1 MAADLRMADSCQA
14 AAQTAFEGFFREHF
28 AKVHGLLYRVTGN
41 AQDAEDLS
49 QELFLQLSKR
59 EPPVWDTP
67 VAAGWLWKAATH
79 LALNTLRGKRRRVA
93 REDRATRQDLP
104 VRLLSERDQD
114 PAGSL
119 LRKEQRTAVRHALH
133 KLKPQESLLLLAR
146 HSGLSYAEVAAA
158 LDLNPASVGTLLS
171 RAERRFKD
179 VYQDQEDHHGT
190 HPYAG

>member
-1 MAADLRMADSCQA
+1 MAVDLLPTADTRSATA
-14 AAQTAFEGFFREHF
+14 AFEDFFREHF
-28 AKVHGLLYRVTGN
+28 GKVYGLLYRVTGS

-49 QELFLQLSKR
+49 QELFLQLSRR

-104 VRLLSERDQD
+104 VRLLSEHEQD
-114 PAGSL
+114 PVGSL
-119 LRKEQRTAVRHALH
+119 LRNEQRQAVRQALS
-133 KLKPQESLLLLAR
+133 KLKPQEGLLLLAR

-158 LDLNPASVGTLLS
+158 LDLNPGSVGTLLS
-171 RAERRFKD
+171 RAEHRFKD
-179 VYQDQEDHHGT
+179 VYQAQEDHHGT
-190 HPYAG
+190 HPHAG

>member
-1 MAADLRMADSCQA
+1 MAVDLLMKPDSRFA
-14 AAQTAFEGFFREHF
+14 TAAFEGFFRQHF
-28 AKVHGLLYRVTGN
+28 AKVYGLLYRVTGN

-93 REDRATRQDLP
+93 REDRAVRQDLP
-104 VRLLSERDQD
+104 VRLVAEREQD

-119 LRKEQRTAVRHALH
+119 LRKEQQQAVRQALNR
-133 KLKPQESLLLLAR
+133 LKPRESLLLLTR

-158 LDLNPASVGTLLS
+158 LNLNPASVGTLLS

-179 VYQDQEDHHGT
+179 VYQAQEEHHGT
-190 HPYAG
+190 HPNAG

>member
-1 MAADLRMADSCQA
+1 MAVDLLMKPDSRFA
-14 AAQTAFEGFFREHF
+14 TVAFEGFFRQHF
-28 AKVHGLLYRVTGN
+28 AKVYGLLYRVTGN

-93 REDRATRQDLP
+93 REDRAVRQDLP
-104 VRLLSERDQD
+104 VRLVAEREQD

-119 LRKEQRTAVRHALH
+119 LRKEQQQAVRQALNR
-133 KLKPQESLLLLAR
+133 LKPRESLLLLTR

-158 LDLNPASVGTLLS
+158 LNLNPASVGTLLS
-171 RAERRFKD
+171 GAERRFKD
-179 VYQDQEDHHGT
+179 VYQAQEEHHGT
-190 HPYAG
+190 HPNAG